1 MQVAVW
7 DTYVK
12 KQDGSVLH
20 FDILVPA
27 DKKDAAAVF
36 EFGKMHLAAR
46 NEPAGKLESEECQLC
61 HIEDPGPEVLESIR
75 RQGFY
80 ILEMEDIPA
89 ELPPEPARRELIL
102 HLRAHYPEHRFAD
115 FSAKGL
121 DEIRDLALNARF

>member
-36 EFGKMHLAAR
+36 EFGKTYLAAR

-61 HIEDPGPEVLESIR
+61 HIEDPGPEVLDAIR
-75 RQGFY
+75 AQGFY

-89 ELPPEPARRELIL
+89 ELSPEPTRRELIL
-102 HLRAHYPEHRFAD
+102 YLRAHYPEHRFAD
-115 FSAKGL
+115 FSAKSM
-121 DEIRDLALNARF
+121 DQIRVIALETRI